1 MSLDAI
7 QTVELI
13 EVMENY
19 IQAKRPPENMR
30 SQIDIGYGIDGQ
42 SIVIHEIRPRW
53 DDPSVFFERPIAKAT
68 FVKAKNLWKLF
79 WMRADLKWHTYS
91 PTPTVKN
98 LKKFV
103 AIVDEDKHGCFWG

>member
-19 IQAKRPPENMR
+19 IQEKRPPENMR
-30 SQIDIGYGIDGQ
+30 AQVDLGYVIDGQ
-42 SIVIHEIRPRW
+42 SIIIHEIRPRW
-53 DDPSVFFERPIAKAT
+53 DDPSLLVEHPIAKAT
-68 FVKAKNLWKLF
+68 FVSAKNLWKLF
-79 WMRADLKWHTYS
+79 WMRADLKWHIYS
-91 PTPTVKN
+91 PSPTVKN
-98 LKKFV
+98 VKNFV